1 MKLWLKII
9 LIFVPAVAATLFVF
23 WRLSPEQAIIKRAE
37 VLFTSLEKGTLSA
50 GTPREKAR
58 QFRELLSP
66 QFTIHAPRPL
76 PSGLIAPAMAATLL
90 EEFQNGVLS
99 SKIAREDQTVS
110 FPDEKEAL
118 YEATI
123 TAKVAHT
130 PSARQVFRYRCR
142 LQFEKSGRDWLL
154 REIVLTPF

>member
-37 VLFTSLEKGTLSA
+37 VLFTSLEKGILSA

-99 SKIAREDQTVS
+99 S
-110 FPDEKEAL
+110 
-118 YEATI
+118 TI
-123 TAKVAHT
+123 TAEVAHT

-154 REIVLTPF
+154 LEIVLTRI